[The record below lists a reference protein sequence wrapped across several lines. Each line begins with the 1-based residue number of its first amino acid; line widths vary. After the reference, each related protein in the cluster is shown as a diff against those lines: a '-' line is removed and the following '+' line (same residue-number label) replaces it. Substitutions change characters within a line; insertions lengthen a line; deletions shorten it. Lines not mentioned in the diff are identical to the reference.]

1 MGKKGKRKSPRTYY
15 NRAGR
20 KNKHHIKAKSKGG
33 SMKPS
38 NLILLDENRHA
49 AYHLIF
55 HNMSFIEA
63 ARLLVR
69 TYNIKKGT
77 HYNLIQGGGGYGE
90 KEREDY

>member
-20 KNKHHIKAKSKGG
+20 KNKHHIKPKVFGG
-33 SMKPS
+33 TREPS

-63 ARLLVR
+63 ARLFSQ
-69 TYNIKKGT
+69 
-77 HYNLIQGGGGYGE
+77 NLQYEERNALQSDTRGWRLWR
-90 KEREDY
+90 KRREDY

>member
-20 KNKHHIKAKSKGG
+20 KNKHHIKPKVFGG
-33 SMKPS
+33 TREPS

-69 TYNIKKGT
+69 TYNMKKGT